1 VQEPPDQP
9 SSADGAL
16 AGWVAWSVFA
26 TLVIALLVMGVLLAR
41 QYNVTRRLHARVA
54 AYRDGLRVLAD
65 VHLPAALNPGDG
77 HVATERPPELDGYGE
92 RILALA
98 RVAAT
103 NSARSGAEDT
113 QSALMGVTRTLR
125 ALVTEQQS
133 AIEQM
138 QRAFDDPDV
147 LAGLMDIDLTAGQL
161 ARRVVGIGVLC
172 GSGTGIQREDTSVEQ
187 VVRGAMGRIRDH
199 HRVEL
204 GTPVA
209 WAVRGPAVEA
219 VVLVVAELLDN
230 AARGSSPSTKV
241 RVGMFPVDRGVVVQ
255 IDDAGVGMAPE
266 QVERAARLLSGR
278 LAVDVRDLGNP
289 AQVGFPVCGV
299 LAAQLELTI
308 TVGRQSPY
316 GGTQA
321 IVLLPSSLLIPQH
334 EPAPEVVPVVTPAPR
349 RDTAHAGVSAS
360 PAGDDANTTPGGL
373 PVRRRE
379 RPATRSLPAP
389 GRELPPPTPAA
400 HWETPPALRPAVLGA
415 WQRGTATGRER
426 SEDGT
431 ASELTQERT
440 S

>member
-1 VQEPPDQP
+1 VF
-9 SSADGAL
+9 
-16 AGWVAWSVFA
+16 AWSVVVA
-26 TLVIALLVMGVLLAR
+26 LVIALLVVGVLLAR
-41 QYNVTRRLHARVA
+41 QLNVTRHLQARLTAH
-54 AYRDGLRVLAD
+54 RDGLRVLAD
-65 VHLPAALNPGDG
+65 HHLPAALNPGSTRT
-77 HVATERPPELDGYGE
+77 VAPVPDLDGYGE

-98 RVAAT
+98 GVAAT
-103 NSARSGAEDT
+103 SSARRGAEDA
-113 QSALMGVTRTLR
+113 QAALMGVTRTLR

-147 LAGLMDIDLTAGQL
+147 LAGLMDIDMTAGQL

-199 HRVEL
+199 HRIEL
-204 GTPVA
+204 GAPVA

-219 VVLVVAELLDN
+219 AALVVAELLDN

-241 RVGMFPVDRGVVVQ
+241 YVGMFPVDRGVVVQ

-266 QVERAARLLSGR
+266 QVERAARLLSGQQ
-278 LAVDVRDLGNP
+278 AVDVRDLGNP

-321 IVLLPSSLLIPQH
+321 IVLLPSSLLVPQH
-334 EPAPEVVPVVTPAPR
+334 EPVREVVPAVTPA
-349 RDTAHAGVSAS
+349 RDTTAV
-360 PAGDDANTTPGGL
+360 PAGTTALPAGGEAHTTPGGL

-379 RPATRSLPAP
+379 RRSDTQPPPAPELPAA
-389 GRELPPPTPAA
+389 LPQ
-400 HWETPPALRPAVLGA
+400 LRPAVLGA
-415 WQRGTATGRER
+415 WQRGTATGREN
-426 SEDGT
+426 GIT
-431 ASELTQERT
+431 ASEHSPERT
-440 S
+440 P

>member
-1 VQEPPDQP
+1 VAGGLARHP
-9 SSADGAL
+9 AGVLL
-16 AGWVAWSVFA
+16 AGWLVCAASVFA
-26 TLVIALLVMGVLLAR
+26 VLVFGVLLAR
-41 QYNVTRRLHARVA
+41 QHNVTRRLDARVA

-65 VHLPAALNPGDG
+65 VHLPAALDLGTAPGTG
-77 HVATERPPELDGYGE
+77 ARRVPELDGYGE
-92 RILALA
+92 RIMALA
-98 RVAAT
+98 RSAAT
-103 NSARSGAEDT
+103 TSARRGAEDA
-113 QSALMGVTRTLR
+113 QAALMGVTRTLR

-138 QRAFDDPDV
+138 QRAFDDPNV

-204 GTPVA
+204 GAPVR

-219 VVLVVAELLDN
+219 VALVVAELLDN
-230 AARGSSPSTKV
+230 ATRGSSPSTKV
-241 RVGMFPVDRGVVVQ
+241 HVGMFPVDRGVVVQ

-266 QVERAARLLSGR
+266 QVERAERLLSGQ
-278 LAVDVRDLGNP
+278 LVVDVRDLGNP

-299 LAAQLELTI
+299 LAAQHQLTI

-321 IVLLPSSLLIPQH
+321 IVLLPASLLIPEH
-334 EPAPEVVPVVTPAPR
+334 EPVPEAVPAVTPAPR
-349 RDTAHAGVSAS
+349 DPAPAPSAS
-360 PAGDDANTTPGGL
+360 GDADTTPGGL

-379 RPATRSLPAP
+379 RSAA
-389 GRELPPPTPAA
+389 GPPPAAGRAEPARWVA
-400 HWETPPALRPAVLGA
+400 PDLRPAVLGA

-426 SEDGT
+426 PHDATEHTHEGT
-431 ASELTQERT
+431 A
-440 S
+440 